1 MANPTS
7 CTPEKLL
14 AGFAALSPE
23 DQERVRAE
31 LLKGAGAHPEQVCC
45 DPAAMLE
52 QMMAELKETGGDPIA
67 MCKKMMGKKLPG
79 RSFPTPSC

>member
-1 MANPTS
+1 MTNPTS

-31 LLKGAGAHPEQVCC
+31 LLKGAAAHPEQICC
-45 DPAAMLE
+45 DPAAM
-52 QMMAELKETGGDPIA
+52 MAELKKKGCDRLAT
-67 MCKKMMGKKLPG
+67 CRKMMGKELSG
-79 RSFPTPSC
+79 RSFPTPSS

>member
-31 LLKGAGAHPEQVCC
+31 LLKGAAAHPEQACC
-45 DPAAMLE
+45 DPAAMLA
-52 QMMAELKETGGDPIA
+52 QMVAELREEGCDPIA
-67 MCKKMMGKKLPG
+67 MCKKMMGKKLSV
-79 RSFPTPSC
+79 RSSPTSSW